1 MSSIKELL
9 SSYDSKY
16 SVLETMNKLQ
26 DLLMDDKVIDAKEL
40 LRKQIIL
47 LSKDASNET
56 LRRILQMM
64 DTYLTS
70 DKEVDDIIRYHISYT
85 NIIKTT
91 MYGTRWIYETDY
103 NLISEVESVIVSTV
117 DEIIPNK
124 YDTLLT
130 YTSAYN
136 YNVMSALH
144 SNIDDKI
151 IQCISNIMVSIES
164 LDVYLVHCILI
175 EYHDM
180 SIDDILELCDKL
192 EKGSE

>member
-9 SSYDSKY
+9 SSYNSKY

-26 DLLMDDKVIDAKEL
+26 ELLIDDKVTDAKEL
-40 LRKQIIL
+40 LLKQIIL
-47 LSKDASNET
+47 LSKDTPNET

-85 NIIKTT
+85 NIIETT
-91 MYGTRWIYETDY
+91 MHGTRWVYEDDY
-103 NLISEVESVIVSTV
+103 NLISEVESVIVSAV
-117 DEIIPNK
+117 DKIIPDK
-124 YDTLLT
+124 YDTILT
-130 YTSAYN
+130 YTSAYD
-136 YNVMSALH
+136 YSVMSALH
-144 SNIDDKI
+144 SSIDDKI

-180 SIDDILELCDKL
+180 SVDDILELCNKL

>member
-9 SSYDSKY
+9 SSYNSKY

-26 DLLMDDKVIDAKEL
+26 EFLNDDKVTDAKEL
-40 LRKQIIL
+40 LLKQIVL
-47 LSKDASNET
+47 LSKDAPNET

-70 DKEVDDIIRYHISYT
+70 DKEIDDIIRYHISYT

-91 MYGTRWIYETDY
+91 MYGTRWVYETDY

-117 DEIIPNK
+117 GEIIPNK
-124 YDTLLT
+124 YDKLLT
-130 YTSAYN
+130 YTSVYN
-136 YNVMSALH
+136 YSVMSALH

-180 SIDDILELCDKL
+180 EVDDILELCDKL
-192 EKGSE
+192 EKSSE

>member
-9 SSYDSKY
+9 SSYNSKY

-26 DLLMDDKVIDAKEL
+26 ELLIDDKVTDAKEL
-40 LRKQIIL
+40 LLKQIIL
-47 LSKDASNET
+47 LSKDAPNET

-85 NIIKTT
+85 NIIETT
-91 MYGTRWIYETDY
+91 MHGTRWVYEDDY
-103 NLISEVESVIVSTV
+103 NLISEVESVIVSAV
-117 DEIIPNK
+117 DKIIPDK
-124 YDTLLT
+124 YDTILT
-130 YTSAYN
+130 YTSAYD
-136 YNVMSALH
+136 YSVMSVLH
-144 SNIDDKI
+144 SSIDDKI

-180 SIDDILELCDKL
+180 SVDDILELCNKL

>member
-40 LRKQIIL
+40 LHKQIIL
-47 LSKDASNET
+47 LSKDAPNET
-56 LRRILQMM
+56 LHRILQMM

-85 NIIKTT
+85 KIIETT
-91 MYGTRWIYETDY
+91 MYGTRWVYETDY

-136 YNVMSALH
+136 YNVMSTLH